1 MTNNKEKRIN
11 RIIKKINNY
20 QDDVK
25 NIRTMKVGIDL
36 NDELRKKLDILLDD
50 ADEKRQK
57 VLASLMNMF
66 YNNPI
71 DLIEVAGK
79 TINITKNN
87 INVEKVENAISP
99 INGYSIFKM
108 KVF

>member
-1 MTNNKEKRIN
+1 MSDNKEKRIN

-20 QDDVK
+20 QEEVK
-25 NIRTMKVGIDL
+25 NTKTMKVSIDL

-50 ADEKRQK
+50 ADEKRQE
-57 VLASLMNMF
+57 VLKSLMNIF

-79 TINITKNN
+79 TIIQW
-87 INVEKVENAISP
+87 VYEKAQMS
-99 INGYSIFKM
+99 KLAA
-108 KVF
+108 